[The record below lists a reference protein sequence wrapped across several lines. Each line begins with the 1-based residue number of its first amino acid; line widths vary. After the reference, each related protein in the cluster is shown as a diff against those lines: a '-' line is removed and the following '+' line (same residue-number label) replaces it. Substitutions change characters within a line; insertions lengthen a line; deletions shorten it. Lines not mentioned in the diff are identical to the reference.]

1 MPNSIPVP
9 VSASRAAREK
19 GIAVMLTAFMLIF
32 TIPIVGLA
40 IDAGLLYV
48 VRAKLSSA
56 CDAAALATARNLNLG
71 LTLAEQTASATSR
84 GNAFFSANFPA
95 GYMGTYNTTP
105 TISVTMATLNT
116 INVTTTASTTAPLY
130 FMRYIGTTA
139 TLASSTG
146 RATRRDVNLILVLDR
161 SGSMGGQP
169 CTDMISASKTF
180 VNMFVN
186 GRDKLG
192 MVSFGASVYNAY
204 PPTTDFKN
212 ASTPLTASIDQI
224 TCSGWTNTS
233 QAYSNAYQQLVTI
246 NQPLALNMI
255 VFFTD
260 GVPTAFTAAFPVKT
274 LADQRRDY
282 SGGPCGGVDTFCN
295 VAKSTCTDD
304 TGKLST
310 DPAWGTFAPKTG
322 VITGGNLY
330 ASGADTPALINPV
343 ATTFTGEPMIA
354 ASQRT
359 GCQMSIASKRARYD
373 LSYVPWTDA
382 NGYST
387 TGYQS
392 GLLTFAAGHAYA
404 GFLRLERPEN
414 IAKIGMNL
422 ADNAAAA
429 ARNNTAL
436 GVVTYTIGLGSNGG
450 VDDTLLQRMAND
462 LDSPIYDNTKVNGI
476 YIYAPSSAD
485 LGNAFAR
492 IASEILRLAQ

>member
-48 VRAKLSSA
+48 IRAKLSSA

-71 LTLAEQTASATSR
+71 LTLAEQTASATAR
-84 GNAFFSANFPA
+84 GNAFFGANFPN
-95 GYMGTYNTTP
+95 GYMGTYGTTP
-105 TISVTMATLNT
+105 TISVSMASMNT
-116 INVTTTASTTAPLY
+116 ISVTTTASTTAPLY

-146 RATRRDVNLILVLDR
+146 RASRRDVNLILVLDR

-169 CTDMISASKTF
+169 CRDMISASKTF

-192 MVSFGASVYNAY
+192 MVSFGASVFNAY
-204 PPTTDFKN
+204 APTTNFKN
-212 ASTPLTASIDQI
+212 ASTPLTAAIDQI

-233 QAYSNAYQQLVTI
+233 QAYARAYQQLVTL

-274 LADQRRDY
+274 LPDQRRDY
-282 SGGPCGGVDTFCN
+282 SGGPCGGTGVFCD
-295 VAKSTCTDD
+295 VPKSTCTDD
-304 TGKLST
+304 AGRLST
-310 DPAWGTFAPKTG
+310 NPAWGTFAPKSG
-322 VITGGNLY
+322 VITGGNLGSS
-330 ASGADTPALINPV
+330 SGDTPGLVEPV
-343 ATTFTGEPMIA
+343 ATTFTGEPLIA
-354 ASQRT
+354 PSQRV
-359 GCQMSIASKRARYD
+359 GCQMSLNSNRARYD
-373 LSYVPWTDA
+373 LAYVPWTDA

-387 TGYQS
+387 TGYQT

-404 GFLRLERPEN
+404 GFLRLERPSN
-414 IAKIGMNL
+414 IAQIGINL

-450 VDDTLLQRMAND
+450 VDDTLLERMAND
-462 LDSPIYDNTKVNGI
+462 LASPIYDNTKVNGL

>member
-1 MPNSIPVP
+1 MLTSVP

-71 LTLAEQTASATSR
+71 LTLAEQTSAATTR
-84 GNAFFSANFPA
+84 GTAFFGANFPA

-105 TISVTMATLNT
+105 TITVTQAPLNTLSVTS
-116 INVTTTASTTAPLY
+116 TASTTAPLY
-130 FMRYIGTTA
+130 FMRYLGSSA

-161 SGSMGGQP
+161 SGSMSGQP

-186 GRDKLG
+186 GRDRLG

-204 PPTTDFKN
+204 APTTNFKN
-212 ASTPLTASIDQI
+212 LSTPLTAAIDQI
-224 TCSGWTNTS
+224 TCNGWTNTS
-233 QAYSNAYQQLVTI
+233 QAYAIAYQQLVAI

-260 GVPTAFTAAFPVKT
+260 GVPTAFTAAFPIKT

-282 SGGPCGGVDTFCN
+282 SGGICGGVDVFCN

-304 TGKLST
+304 TGKLFT
-310 DPAWGTFAPKTG
+310 ANGWGTFAPKTG
-322 VITGGNLY
+322 VITGGNIN
-330 ASGADTPALINPV
+330 ATGGDTPGLVNPI

-354 ASQRT
+354 SSQRS
-359 GCQMSIASKRARYD
+359 GCQMSIESKRARYD
-373 LSYVPWTDA
+373 LAYVPWTDA

-392 GLLTFAAGHAYA
+392 GLLTFAAGHPYA
-404 GFLRLERPEN
+404 GFLRLDRPEN
-414 IAKIGMNL
+414 IARIAINL

-429 ARNNTAL
+429 ARNNATL
-436 GVVTYTIGLGSNGG
+436 NVVTYTIGLGSNGG
-450 VDDTLLQRMAND
+450 VDGILLERMAND
-462 LDSPIYDNTKVNGI
+462 LASPIYDNTKANGI
-476 YIYAPSSAD
+476 YIFAPNSAD
-485 LGNAFAR
+485 LGGAFAK

>member
-1 MPNSIPVP
+1 MPNSVP
-9 VSASRAAREK
+9 VSFSRAAREK

-71 LTLAEQTASATSR
+71 LTLAEQTASATAR
-84 GNAFFSANFPA
+84 GNAFFSANFPT
-95 GYMGTYNTTP
+95 GYMGTFNTAP
-105 TISVTMATLNT
+105 TITVTQATLNT
-116 INVTTTASTTAPLY
+116 LNVTTTASTTAPLY

-169 CTDMISASKTF
+169 CADMITSSKTF

-186 GRDKLG
+186 GRDRLG

-204 PPTTDFKN
+204 AATNDFKN
-212 ASTPLTASIDQI
+212 GSTPLTAAIDQI
-224 TCSGWTNTS
+224 TCNGWTNTS
-233 QAYSNAYQQLVTI
+233 QAYATAYQQLVAI

-274 LADQRRDY
+274 LPDQRRDY

-304 TGKLST
+304 TGKLFT
-310 DPAWGTFAPKTG
+310 AAGWGTFAPKTG
-322 VITGGNLY
+322 VITGGNLNLT
-330 ASGADTPALINPV
+330 GADTPGLVNPV
-343 ATTFTGEPMIA
+343 ATTFTGEPLIPS
-354 ASQRT
+354 SQRS
-359 GCQMSIASKRARYD
+359 GCQMSIESKRARYD
-373 LSYVPWTDA
+373 LAYVPWTDA

-404 GFLRLERPEN
+404 GFLRFDRPEN
-414 IAKIGMNL
+414 VAKIGVNL
-422 ADNAAAA
+422 ADNAATA
-429 ARNNTAL
+429 ARNNATL

-450 VDDTLLQRMAND
+450 VDDVLLERMAND
-462 LDSPIYDNTKVNGI
+462 LSSPIYDNTKASGL
-476 YIYAPSSAD
+476 YIFAPSSAD